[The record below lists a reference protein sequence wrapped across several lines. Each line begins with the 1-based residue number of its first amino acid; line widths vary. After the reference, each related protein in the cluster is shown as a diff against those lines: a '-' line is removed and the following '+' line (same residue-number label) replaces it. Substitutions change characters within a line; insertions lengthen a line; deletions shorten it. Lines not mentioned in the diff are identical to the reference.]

1 MKRQVLLL
9 VPLVAGLSLAGC
21 AARSGYGYGYVNA
34 APPAPQAEFYGA
46 APGPGYVWV
55 NGYWNWGGSRY
66 VWAPGRWQRPPRRH
80 ARWEAGRW
88 ENRYGRYVFRQGRW
102 R

>member
-1 MKRQVLLL
+1 MKRRALWL
-9 VPLVAGLSLAGC
+9 VPAFMMLSLAGC
-21 AARSGYGYGYVNA
+21 AVRAAYVTV
-34 APPAPQAEFYGA
+34 PPPPPRFEAFGA

-66 VWAPGRWQRPPRRH
+66 VWAPGYWARPPRH
-80 ARWEAGRW
+80 NARWVSSQWVHRDRGYRFVP
-88 ENRYGRYVFRQGRW
+88 GHW